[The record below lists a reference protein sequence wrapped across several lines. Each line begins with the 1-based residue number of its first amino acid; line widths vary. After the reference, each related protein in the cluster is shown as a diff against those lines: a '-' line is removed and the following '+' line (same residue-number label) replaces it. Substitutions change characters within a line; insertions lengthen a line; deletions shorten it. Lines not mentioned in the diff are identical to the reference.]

1 MTRPLSP
8 SLGTRIFLVNA
19 ALLLLAVGS
28 SVAITWTLGTRI
40 ATKAARD
47 RILAT
52 NSVQSAFQQ
61 QRYELLLGP
70 VRLLAQL
77 PTFKAYIVEAIDTDN
92 PAAVFDQLTERQR
105 DLGYDLALLLDAG
118 GVLFARTD
126 DPEAR
131 GSDFSRNP
139 FVAQAR
145 KGTASGV
152 WQEGER
158 LYYAVAEPL
167 TLAEDPAPLLFGY
180 LVAGFALDDRLALD
194 VQRITGSEVAYL
206 SGGAGGPA
214 VVATTLEPALEEKLL
229 AALRLKGDLLGRVIQ
244 RGDAVDQIE
253 LEVDGRNWIALLTP
267 LRDAAGS
274 PVGASVAL
282 ASLDRELATYRRIQG
297 LLLGVGALAL
307 LAGVALSYALSR
319 RALAPVRRLAAA
331 TEAARQGS
339 YDLRLEAGGSRE
351 VAQLARSFNDLLAD
365 LRERRDMQDYVMEL
379 SRSLPEATRRPAPAA
394 PEARPRALLAVE
406 LRRYARPRGVLEPV
420 ETLERMGRDL
430 RRVASAVGARGGRI
444 EAAVGHRVLA
454 AFDGEGHARRALQA
468 AAEILGVLSSRDL
481 ELGQAEPPVIAVAAG
496 DALSGAVT
504 YADEPERALLGPPV
518 QQIEV
523 LLREASPGDLVLSA
537 AVHAELAAAFAESGI
552 ELAAQRSLLSTQP
565 VFILSS
571 ELAARVA
578 GGAPGGTQ
586 ATVALP
592 GSPGAAPAVA
602 PGGRA
607 TLADIAPGSL
617 LGGRFEILSVLG
629 AGGMGVV
636 FKARDRELDDLVA
649 LKMLKREVA
658 GDRDLLDRLKSE
670 LKLARKITHPNVL
683 RTFDFGELDGVP
695 FISMEYVRGVTL
707 RYLLEASGRP
717 PFSAA
722 LHVGKQLCN
731 GLSAA
736 HALAILH
743 RDIKPENM
751 IIDQGGNAKL
761 MDFGLARPV
770 QQMAGGGITQAGFL
784 VGTPHYLAP
793 EQIQGREPS
802 FATDLYAVG
811 VVLYE
816 LFTGTLPFG
825 GGSPMDVLLK
835 HLSDAPAPPRERW
848 PEIPER
854 LERLLLRCLEKEPEK
869 RFARVGELQ
878 RELDQLST

>member
-19 ALLLLAVGS
+19 GLLLLAVGS
-28 SVAITWTLGTRI
+28 SVALTWTLGNRI

-77 PTFKAYIVEAIDTDN
+77 PTFKAYIVEAIDTNN

-105 DLGYDLALLLDAG
+105 DLGYDLALLLNAS

-126 DPEAR
+126 DPEAH
-131 GSDFSRNP
+131 GTDLSRNP

-152 WQEGER
+152 WQEGSK

-167 TLAEDPAPLLFGY
+167 TVAQDPAPLLFGY

-206 SGGAGGPA
+206 AGGPGGPT

-244 RGDAVDQIE
+244 RGDAVDQLE
-253 LEVDGRNWIALLTP
+253 LEVDGRNWVALLTP
-267 LRDAAGS
+267 LRDAAGA

-297 LLLGVGALAL
+297 LLLGIGAFAL
-307 LAGVALSYALSR
+307 LAAVALSYALSR
-319 RALAPVRRLAAA
+319 RTFAPVRRLAEAA
-331 TEAARQGS
+331 EAARQGS
-339 YDLRLEAGGSRE
+339 YDVRLEAGGSRE

-379 SRSLPEATRRPAPAA
+379 SRSLPEAPRHAPPAA
-394 PEARPRALLAVE
+394 PETRPRTLMAVE
-406 LRRYARPRGVLEPV
+406 MRRYARPRGVLEPLD
-420 ETLERMGRDL
+420 TLARMGRDL
-430 RRVASAVGARGGRI
+430 RRVAAAVGARGGRLEI
-444 EAAVGHRVLA
+444 AAGHRILA
-454 AFDGEGHARRALQA
+454 SFDGDGRSLRALQA
-468 AAEILGVLSSRDL
+468 AAEVLAVLSSRDL
-481 ELGQAEPPVIAVAAG
+481 ELEQAEPPLLALAAG
-496 DALSGAVT
+496 DALSGSVT
-504 YADEPERALLGPPV
+504 YADEPERVLLGPAV
-518 QQIEV
+518 QQLEV
-523 LLREASPGDLVLSA
+523 LMREATPGDLVLSP
-537 AVHAELAAAFAESGI
+537 AVYGELATVFSQAGI
-552 ELAAQRSLLSTQP
+552 EVPAQRSLLSPQP
-565 VFILSS
+565 IHVLSV
-571 ELAARVA
+571 EVAARVC
-578 GGAPGGTQ
+578 GTPPSVTQ
-586 ATVALP
+586 ATVVMGGAPAL
-592 GSPGAAPAVA
+592 GGAAA
-602 PGGRA
+602 PGGRS

-636 FKARDRELDDLVA
+636 FKARDQELDDLVA

-670 LKLARKITHPNVL
+670 LKLARRITHPNVL

-731 GLSAA
+731 GLAAA

-743 RDIKPENM
+743 RDIKPENI
-751 IIDQGGNAKL
+751 IIDQSGNAKL

-770 QQMAGGGITQAGFL
+770 QRMAGAGVTEAGFL

-825 GGSPMDVLLK
+825 GGTPMEVLLK
-835 HLSDAPAPPRERW
+835 HLSDPPVPPRERW
-848 PEIPER
+848 TDIPER
-854 LERLLLRCLEKEPEK
+854 LERLLVRCLEKDPEQ
-869 RFARVGELQ
+869 RFARIDELQ